1 MRPNS
6 FDRSRRIANSVIL
19 SALLT
24 LVVSNV
30 LFAFDV
36 PYQPGRY
43 LAVLAAAVAIFTT
56 LLWIVIRHYP
66 DGRLL
71 VVLFCAVVMFGLS
84 LLLQIDPVRE
94 SVAGFTGLSIASV
107 QHVLA
112 DSLAETAVGF
122 VIIVTVSLF
131 ITASSTSYTAQQRAA
146 QLEET
151 RAALLE
157 SEERFRQAF
166 EDGPVGIALVD
177 SNLQFV
183 RVNRVL
189 CDTLGYSEQE
199 LIGKSI
205 EFTTHPEDVEATM
218 TVARAIFRGE
228 PPGHSFEK
236 RYRKKDGS
244 FFWGRL
250 TALVVRDRDG
260 NPTYALG
267 MIENFTER
275 KLMEEAQR
283 RDHEFLR
290 GLLDLQERERR
301 FIAYEIHDG
310 FVQQTVAAK
319 MHLEAYLCNAES
331 APSSDTRQLELAVK
345 SLDDAVNEGRRM
357 IGELRPMIIDERGIV
372 AAIDYLV
379 SEGIAKKTLPI
390 EFVHDVGFGRLD
402 PLLEGTIFR
411 ITQEALANVR
421 RHSNS
426 AKALVKLDHTE
437 NEIHLEVRDWG
448 IGFDPARLDA
458 SRFGVRG
465 LQERALLFGG
475 KATIDSKPGAGTRV
489 LVELPIIHAP
499 PSPTAVSLSDRG

>member
-6 FDRSRRIANSVIL
+6 FDRDRRIANGVIL

-24 LVVSNV
+24 IVVANV
-30 LFAFDV
+30 LFLFDV
-36 PYQPGRY
+36 TYVPGRY
-43 LAVLAAAVAIFTT
+43 LAVCAAGAGIFTT
-56 LLWIVIRHYP
+56 VLWIVVRHQT
-66 DGRLL
+66 DRRLC
-71 VVLFCAVVMFGLS
+71 VVLLGATAMCGAS
-84 LLLQIDPVRE
+84 LLLQLAPVKD
-94 SVAGFTGLSIASV
+94 SVGRLTGLTAPSV
-107 QHVLA
+107 EFVIE
-112 DSLAETAVGF
+112 DTLAECALIL
-122 VIIVTVSLF
+122 VIIVTVSTF
-131 ITASSTSYTAQQRAA
+131 ITASSISYTAQQRAA
-146 QLEET
+146 ELGST

-166 EDGPVGIALVD
+166 EDGPVGIVLVD

-205 EFTTHPEDVEATM
+205 EFITHPEDVDATM
-218 TVARAIFRGE
+218 TVARAIFRDE

-236 RYRKKDGS
+236 RYRKQDGS

-260 NPTYALG
+260 NPLYALG
-267 MIENFTER
+267 MVENFTQR
-275 KLMEEAQR
+275 KLMQEAQR
-283 RDHEFLR
+283 RDHQFLR
-290 GLLDLQERERR
+290 SLLDLQERERR

-319 MHLEAYLCNAES
+319 MHLEAYLCSAES
-331 APSSDTRQLELAVK
+331 APPSDTGQLELAVK

-372 AAIDYLV
+372 AAIEYLV
-379 SEGIAKKTLPI
+379 SEGMAKKPLPI
-390 EFVHDVGFGRLD
+390 EFVHDVRFARLD

-411 ITQEALANVR
+411 ITQEALANVW

-448 IGFDPARLDA
+448 IGFDPAHLEA

-489 LVELPIIHAP
+489 LVELPILHAL